1 MPSDARILIVDDHE
15 DTLYALESAL
25 APLGYRLTRATSG
38 DAALKEVLRGQV
50 GLLLLDVRMPGV
62 SGLDVVR
69 YLRRLEQ
76 TQYIP
81 VILLTGFGPDAEMA
95 ADAYAL
101 GVADLVMKPVDPWAL
116 RTKVRFLYD
125 AHQRSHALQ
134 CEVRELRAR
143 LEDLTSQQGPAL
155 PHPDGRVPGQREG
168 RGARDTARGARDA
181 ENGARDAEN
190 GARDTVDG
198 ARDAGN
204 GARGEAGGTRNE
216 KGGEKPAEDRTQ
228 A

>member
-1 MPSDARILIVDDHE
+1 MPSDAKILIVDDHE

-62 SGLDVVR
+62 SGLDVVH

-76 TQYIP
+76 TQHIP
-81 VILLTGFGPDAEMA
+81 VILLTGFGPDAELA
-95 ADAYAL
+95 TSAFTL

-116 RTKVRFLYD
+116 RTKVRYLYD
-125 AHQRSHALQ
+125 AHQRSRAL
-134 CEVRELRAR
+134 EREIQDLRAR
-143 LEDLTSQQGPAL
+143 L
-155 PHPDGRVPGQREG
+155 
-168 RGARDTARGARDA
+168 RDQTPQPDA
-181 ENGARDAEN
+181 ELVPPHADRRIPVPRLGH
-190 GARDTVDG
+190 
-198 ARDAGN
+198 
-204 GARGEAGGTRNE
+204 GTHDDVE
-216 KGGEKPAEDRTQ
+216 DEKPTEDWS